1 MGDDWSK
8 NVIWSVEKW
17 FTLRPHH
24 NRKNDVTWGKVNPH
38 EVVESKEQGVS
49 KVMAWVGFVNG
60 KFLPIHW
67 FEGNVDGDQ
76 YKSMLESKVW
86 PAVRRSASRNRL
98 WFMQDGA
105 RPHTTNECLD
115 FLKEKFN
122 NRVIS
127 DKLDLFWLPKSP
139 DLDPLDYSVWG
150 NAEKAVFQAKP
161 ETVEELKKVVED
173 YLESVSKEE
182 LLRITANFN
191 KRAALCLK
199 VNGGHFEQLLKKK
212 N

>member
-1 MGDDWSK
+1 MHKTLKKKLNFKAFRSTRCQRLTKEHKIKRKTACKTFLKMGDDWSK

-127 DKLDLFWLPKSP
+127 DR
-139 DLDPLDYSVWG
+139 V
-150 NAEKAVFQAKP
+150 EKNQVF
-161 ETVEELKKVVED
+161 LKKHKPLWFFWFKPVFLNKNQVF
-173 YLESVSKEE
+173 LFFSKIPN
-182 LLRITANFN
+182 L
-191 KRAALCLK
+191 
-199 VNGGHFEQLLKKK
+199 
-212 N
+212 